1 MALKIAVSGKGGVGK
16 TTVAGILARLYGRE
30 GKEVLVLD
38 ADPASNLASAI
49 GVPKEIREKI
59 VPISRML
66 DLIEERTGVRPGSSY
81 GGVFT
86 INPKVDDITAKYA
99 VEGKDGVKLLVLG
112 TINKG
117 GGGCFCPE
125 SALLKNLIRHLV
137 LQKNQYLIM
146 DMEAGLEHLG
156 RASSRNMDV
165 MLVVVEPGMRSL
177 ETACKIKEL
186 ANQIGIQRIMA
197 VLNKASSRSEK
208 DVVEETLKKSGLPL
222 AATIPFNRMLIEAD
236 LKGISPLDVE
246 GTEDVVSAVQELKKE
261 LEKERATSQ

>member
-16 TTVAGILARLYGRE
+16 TTVAGILARLFGRD

-49 GVPKEIREKI
+49 GVPKEVAEKI
-59 VPISRML
+59 VPLSRML

-86 INPKVDDITAKYA
+86 INPKVDDISAKYA

-112 TINKG
+112 TISTG

-177 ETACKIKEL
+177 ETAAKIKEL
-186 ANQIGIQRIMA
+186 ANQIGIKRVVA
-197 VLNKASSRSEK
+197 VLNKASSQNDK
-208 DVVEETLKKSGLPL
+208 KVVEETLNKSGLPL
-222 AATIPFNRMLIEAD
+222 ATTIPFNRMLIEAD
-236 LKGISPLDVE
+236 LKGVSPLDVE
-246 GTEDVVSAVQELKKE
+246 GTEDVVLAIRKLKEE
-261 LEKERATSQ
+261 LEKEVAISQ